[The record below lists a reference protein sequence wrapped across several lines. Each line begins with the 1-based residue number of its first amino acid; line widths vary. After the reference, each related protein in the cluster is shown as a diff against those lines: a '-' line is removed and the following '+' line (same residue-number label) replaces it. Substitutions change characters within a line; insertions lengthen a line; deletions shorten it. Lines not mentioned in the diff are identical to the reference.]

1 MMMRTCLIV
10 VISCYQSLITVHGA
24 KMCKLPTL
32 RDKEMKR
39 NQFIPNSY
47 SGFFSLFLLFLC
59 TLLSGILES
68 WIKSWLWLQK
78 LPSNFGC
85 G

>member
-39 NQFIPNSY
+39 DQFIPNSY
-47 SGFFSLFLLFLC
+47 SGFFFI
-59 TLLSGILES
+59 ILVIFVHSPE
-68 WIKSWLWLQK
+68 WR
-78 LPSNFGC
+78 FRVMD
-85 G
+85 

>member
-10 VISCYQSLITVHGA
+10 AISCYRSLITVRNA

-39 NQFIPNSY
+39 NQLIPNNC
-47 SGFFSLFLLFLC
+47 SGFFSLLLLFLC
-59 TLLSGILES
+59 TLLSGA
-68 WIKSWLWLQK
+68 LQ
-78 LPSNFGC
+78 C
-85 G
+85 MD